1 MKLTNRFLV
10 TLVCGAAL
18 GAVTVT
24 GLKAQVKPP
33 AYVIVDISEM
43 TDVDAFT
50 KALSAA
56 EPQSTIA
63 AGGRY
68 IVRSSKPVALDGVA
82 PYRFVIIAFDD
93 EEKAK
98 AWYKTPA
105 LMEVNG
111 VRMKVSKSRSFI
123 VEGLTN

>member
-1 MKLTNRFLV
+1 MKMNHRILV
-10 TLVCGAAL
+10 TLICGVAL
-18 GAVTVT
+18 GTVAVT

-33 AYVIVDISEM
+33 AYVIIDISEI

-82 PYRFVIIAFDD
+82 PNRFVIIAFDD

-105 LMEVNG
+105 LMEVNA
-111 VRMKVSKSRSFI
+111 VRMKASKSRSFI
-123 VEGLTN
+123 VEGVTN

>member
-1 MKLTNRFLV
+1 MKVNRRFLV
-10 TLVCGAAL
+10 TLVCGVAF
-18 GAVTVT
+18 GAVAVT
-24 GLKAQVKPP
+24 GIKAQVKPP
-33 AYVIVDISEM
+33 AYVIIDISEM

-50 KALSAA
+50 KAISAA

-68 IVRSSKPVALDGVA
+68 IVRTSKTIAMDGVA

-93 EEKAK
+93 EEKAR